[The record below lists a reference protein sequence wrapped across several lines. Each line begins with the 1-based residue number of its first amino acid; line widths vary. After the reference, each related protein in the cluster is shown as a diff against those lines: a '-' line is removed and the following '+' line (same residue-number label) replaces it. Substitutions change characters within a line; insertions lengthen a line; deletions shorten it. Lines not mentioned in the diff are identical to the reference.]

1 MAKSLYETLEVPE
14 SASAEEIKK
23 SYRKLAR
30 KYHPDINKS
39 AGAEEKFKEINAAYE
54 VLSDAQKKAQY
65 DRFGDSMFGGQSF
78 HDFSRAQGGGVN
90 LDDILS
96 HIFGQGGFGAGKSQN
111 FHFGGAGFGNFG
123 GFGGASGFEE
133 PDLDINDSITIPF
146 ESAIVGG
153 SYHYAQNG
161 KDFNIKIPI
170 GIRDGETIR
179 LKEKGLIAKSKVGDL
194 LLKVNV
200 APSDEYEISGD
211 DLLKDVEVPLKI
223 ALFGGK
229 LKVGTL
235 QKEVTLTI
243 PPNTKN
249 GQKMRIKE
257 LGLKN
262 RKTQNT
268 GDLYVCL
275 KVVLPKV
282 ENLSKELVDL
292 LQSELP

>member
-1 MAKSLYETLEVPE
+1 MAKSLYETLEVSE
-14 SASAEEIKK
+14 NASAEEIKK

-111 FHFGGAGFGNFG
+111 FHFSNAGFGGFS
-123 GFGGASGFEE
+123 GFGGSDFEE
-133 PDLDINDSITIPF
+133 PDLDISDSITIPF
-146 ESAIVGG
+146 ESAILGG
-153 SYHYAQNG
+153 SYHYSRNG
-161 KDFNIKIPI
+161 KDFNIKIPL

-179 LKEKGLIAKSKVGDL
+179 LKDKGLSSKSGVGDL
-194 LLKVNV
+194 LIKVNV
-200 APSDEYEISGD
+200 APSTEYEVSGD
-211 DLLKDVEVPLKI
+211 DLLKDIEVPLKI

-229 LKVGTL
+229 LKVETL
-235 QKEVTLTI
+235 QKEITLTI

-262 RKTQNT
+262 RKTQST

-275 KVVLPKV
+275 RVVLPKV
-282 ENLSKELVDL
+282 ESLSKELVDL
-292 LQSELP
+292 LKNELP

>member
-111 FHFGGAGFGNFG
+111 FHFGSAGFG
-123 GFGGASGFEE
+123 GFGGFSGASGFEE
-133 PDLDINDSITIPF
+133 PDLDISDSITIPF

-153 SYHYAQNG
+153 SYHYARNG
-161 KDFNIKIPI
+161 KDFNIKIPL

-179 LKEKGLIAKSKVGDL
+179 LKEKGLTSKSSVGDL

-200 APSDEYEISGD
+200 ASSDEYEISGD
-211 DLLKDVEVPLKI
+211 DLLKDIEVPLKI

-229 LKVGTL
+229 LKVKTL